1 MFVPA
6 GAPAPA
12 MSMQQLFS
20 LAKQGEPE
28 GERGLLILA
37 TRAPDNPREW
47 SAGQAQENHMV
58 A

>member
-1 MFVPA
+1 
-6 GAPAPA
+6 